1 MSVEQLE
8 NTRWSILEKLGIK
21 SAFIAH
27 LPQRYMTVSEY
38 NVGVAA
44 RELHETELSL
54 SSHMEVIFLD
64 GDVSG
69 PNVLKKAIALKNRR

>member
-1 MSVEQLE
+1 
-8 NTRWSILEKLGIK
+8 
-21 SAFIAH
+21 
-27 LPQRYMTVSEY
+27 MTVSEY